1 VKTFIMKLSDAIL
14 RPLLAFV
21 AISVIQTVAGN
32 LLVTPAKAA
41 PPAHALTWMLLSNA
55 LTVMAL
61 TLLSLRTDW
70 RGLRLGAAVAAVPM
84 IIACTNFIEGA
95 VFLTNSGIN
104 WPQLFAYAIVSAV
117 LAVPVWTVLFGA
129 RAAAARQRYYP
140 IASKSLGECAWKF
153 VVCDLMYVFLY
164 FLAGAIIFPYVK
176 DFYATQSLPP
186 YSTIFALQFLVR
198 GPIFVVLCVTMVRM
212 LDLPRLSGALAV
224 GTVFA
229 ILNGIAPLL
238 MPDPFFP
245 DSVRWI
251 HLCEVATSNFL
262 FGAVVARLWGQPELA
277 HAEPLH
283 QSA

>member
-1 VKTFIMKLSDAIL
+1 
-14 RPLLAFV
+14 
-21 AISVIQTVAGN
+21 
-32 LLVTPAKAA
+32 
-41 PPAHALTWMLLSNA
+41 
-55 LTVMAL
+55 
-61 TLLSLRTDW
+61 
-70 RGLRLGAAVAAVPM
+70 
-84 IIACTNFIEGA
+84 
-95 VFLTNSGIN
+95 
-104 WPQLFAYAIVSAV
+104 
-117 LAVPVWTVLFGA
+117 
-129 RAAAARQRYYP
+129 
-140 IASKSLGECAWKF
+140 
-153 VVCDLMYVFLY
+153 MYVFLY